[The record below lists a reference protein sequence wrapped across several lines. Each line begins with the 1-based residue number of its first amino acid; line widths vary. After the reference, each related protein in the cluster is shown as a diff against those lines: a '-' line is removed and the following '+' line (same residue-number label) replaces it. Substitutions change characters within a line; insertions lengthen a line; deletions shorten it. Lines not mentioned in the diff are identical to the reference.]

1 MYVVNGRTLA
11 MDKVGTGPSV
21 VFLPGAGLVG
31 RDFWNIHDRL
41 APYATSVL
49 YDRGGTGWSAPV
61 DLPRSAR
68 EVATELH
75 DLLTTAGMEGPHVLV
90 GHSIG
95 AVYARRFAQLFP
107 GDVAGL
113 LLADPGHED
122 MFDFL
127 PPDAREM
134 NERMKPDPATMPDLT
149 PEQIDAARAAY
160 AGLYAAWPAEI
171 RQELIDYHVTRW
183 RTALYETANLESEV
197 YDELRHGGPVP
208 DVPVLV
214 LSATA
219 RNPYWANFLTEE
231 QMTVAHDGIRTL
243 HASIAAGSSRGE
255 HRLLD
260 GASHQHLHI
269 EQPDA
274 VVHAVLDVLAR
285 VAEPGA

>member
-1 MYVVNGRTLA
+1 M
-11 MDKVGTGPSV
+11 
-21 VFLPGAGLVG
+21 
-31 RDFWNIHDRL
+31 
-41 APYATSVL
+41 
-49 YDRGGTGWSAPV
+49 
-61 DLPRSAR
+61 DLPRSAKD
-68 EVATELH
+68 VATELR
-75 DLLTTAGMEGPHVLV
+75 DLLATAGIAGPHVLV

-107 GDVAGL
+107 RDVAGL

-127 PPDAREM
+127 PPDAREL
-134 NERMKPDPATMPDLT
+134 NEQMKPTTLPDLT
-149 PEQIDAARAAY
+149 AEQIEAARVAY
-160 AGLYAAWPAEI
+160 AGLYTTWPADI

-183 RTALYETANLESEV
+183 RTAVHETANLESEV
-197 YDELRHGGPVP
+197 YDELRHGGPIP

-214 LSATA
+214 LTATA
-219 RNPYWANFLTEE
+219 RNPYWAKFLTEE
-231 QMTVAHDGIRTL
+231 QMTVAHEGIRKL

-274 VVHAVLDVLAR
+274 VVRAVLDVLAR
-285 VAEPGA
+285 VAEPGV